1 MNVYQSLLNSFFSNN
16 YYIKSTVVASFLM
29 ATTIGCTPSVEP
41 RSNLP
46 SGQTSTK
53 FVAVTQIVEHPA
65 LNATRDGLKQELA
78 TAGYEENKNL
88 KWQWESAQ
96 GNTATA
102 VQIARNFAGEKPD
115 VIVAISTPSAQAV
128 ASAARDIPIIFS
140 AVTDPLDAKL
150 VTNQEKPGGW
160 VTGVSAL
167 VPIGK
172 HLDLI
177 AKITPQAK
185 RIGVIYNAGE
195 ANSVTLLKL
204 LKQESNARG
213 MTIVEATVVS
223 SGDVATA
230 ARSLVGRSDVIYIP
244 TDNTVASALES
255 VIQVGINNQLPVYA
269 GDTDSVAR
277 GAIASLS
284 YNYHDVGRQTAQIV
298 LRVLKGEKP
307 GEIAVESPTK
317 LELHINLKAAQAME
331 VEVPESLLSEAVK
344 VIK

>member
-1 MNVYQSLLNSFFSNN
+1 
-16 YYIKSTVVASFLM
+16 
-29 ATTIGCTPSVEP
+29 
-41 RSNLP
+41 
-46 SGQTSTK
+46 
-53 FVAVTQIVEHPA
+53 VEHPS

-78 TAGYEENKNL
+78 TAGYQVNKNL

-102 VQIARNFAGEKPD
+102 VQIARNFAGENPD
-115 VIVAISTPSAQAV
+115 VIVAISTPSAQAAV
-128 ASAARDIPIIFS
+128 SAAPNIPVIFT
-140 AVTDPLDAKL
+140 AVTDPLGAKL

-177 AKITPQAK
+177 TKISPQAK

-195 ANSVTLLKL
+195 ANSLTLISLI
-204 LKQESNARG
+204 KQEAAARG
-213 MTIVEATVVS
+213 MTIVEATVAGS
-223 SGDVATA
+223 SDVATA

-255 VIQVGINNQLPVYA
+255 VIQIGINNKLPVYA
-269 GDTDSVAR
+269 GDNDSVAK

-284 YNYHDVGRQTAQIV
+284 FNYYDVGRQTAQLV
-298 LRVLKGEKP
+298 MRVFKGEKP

-317 LELHINLKAAQAME
+317 LELHVNPKSAQAMG
-331 VEVPESLLSEAVK
+331 VKIPESVLSEAAK
-344 VIK
+344 VIQ

>member
-1 MNVYQSLLNSFFSNN
+1 MARLYL
-16 YYIKSTVVASFLM
+16 KSAVVSMFLM
-29 ATTIGCTPSVEP
+29 VATVGCSTPSAAP
-41 RSNLP
+41 P
-46 SGQTSTK
+46 SSPTSEQTSTK
-53 FVAVTQIVEHPA
+53 FVAVTQIVEHPS
-65 LNATRDGLKQELA
+65 LNATRDGLQQELA
-78 TAGYEENKNL
+78 TAGYKVNKNL

-128 ASAARDIPIIFS
+128 VSADPNIPVIFT
-140 AVTDPLDAKL
+140 AVTDPLGAKL

-195 ANSVTLLKL
+195 ANSVTLVKL
-204 LKQESNARG
+204 LQQEAPARG
-213 MTIVEATVVS
+213 MTIVEATVAGS
-223 SGDVATA
+223 SDVATV

-255 VIQVGINNQLPVYA
+255 VIQTGINNKLPVYA
-269 GDTDSVAR
+269 GDNDSVAK

-284 YNYHDVGRQTAQIV
+284 FNYYDVGRQTAQIV
-298 LRVLKGEKP
+298 MRVFKGEKP

-317 LELHINLKAAQAME
+317 LELHVNLRSAQAMG
-331 VEVPESLLSEAVK
+331 VKIPQSVQSEAVK
-344 VIK
+344 VIQ

>member
-1 MNVYQSLLNSFFSNN
+1 MACFYL
-16 YYIKSTVVASFLM
+16 KSAVVTTLVMLATAGCSAPSANQTSSPAS
-29 ATTIGCTPSVEP
+29 E
-41 RSNLP
+41 
-46 SGQTSTK
+46 QTSTK
-53 FVAVTQIVEHPA
+53 VVAVTQIVEHPS

-78 TAGYEENKNL
+78 TAGYQVNKNL

-115 VIVAISTPSAQAV
+115 VIVAISTPSAQTV
-128 ASAARDIPIIFS
+128 VSAAPNIPVIFT
-140 AVTDPLDAKL
+140 AVTDPVGAKL

-185 RIGVIYNAGE
+185 RIGAIYNAGE
-195 ANSVTLLKL
+195 ANSVTLIDL
-204 LKQESNARG
+204 LKQEATTRG
-213 MTIVEATVVS
+213 MTIVEATVAGS
-223 SGDVATA
+223 SEVATA
-230 ARSLVGRSDVIYIP
+230 ARSLVGLSDAIYIP

-255 VIQVGINNQLPVYA
+255 VIQIGINNKLPVYA
-269 GDTDSVAR
+269 ADNDSVAK

-284 YNYHDVGRQTAQIV
+284 FNYYDVGRQTAQLV
-298 LRVLKGEKP
+298 MRVFKGEKP

-317 LELHINLKAAQAME
+317 LELHVNPKSAQAMG
-331 VEVPESLLSEAVK
+331 VKIPESVLSEAAK
-344 VIK
+344 VIQ

>member
-1 MNVYQSLLNSFFSNN
+1 MACFYLKSAVVTTLVMLATVGCSAPSANQSSSPT
-16 YYIKSTVVASFLM
+16 S
-29 ATTIGCTPSVEP
+29 E
-41 RSNLP
+41 
-46 SGQTSTK
+46 QTSTK
-53 FVAVTQIVEHPA
+53 FVAVTQVVEHPS

-78 TAGYEENKNL
+78 TAGYQVNRNL

-128 ASAARDIPIIFS
+128 VSAAPNIPVIFT
-140 AVTDPLDAKL
+140 AVTDPVGAKL
-150 VTNQEKPGGW
+150 VTNQEKPGGR

-185 RIGVIYNAGE
+185 RIGAIYNAGE
-195 ANSVTLLKL
+195 ANSVTLIQL
-204 LKQESNARG
+204 LKQEATTRG
-213 MTIVEATVVS
+213 MTIVEATVAGS
-223 SGDVATA
+223 NEVATA
-230 ARSLVGRSDVIYIP
+230 ARSLVGRSDAIYIP

-255 VIQVGINNQLPVYA
+255 VIQIGINNKLPVYA
-269 GDTDSVAR
+269 GDNDSVAK

-284 YNYHDVGRQTAQIV
+284 FNYYDVGRQTAQLV
-298 LRVLKGEKP
+298 MRVFKGEKP

-317 LELHINLKAAQAME
+317 LELHVNPKSAQAMG
-331 VEVPESLLSEAVK
+331 VKIPESVLSEAAK
-344 VIK
+344 VIQ

>member
-1 MNVYQSLLNSFFSNN
+1 MACFYLKSAVVTTLVMLATVGCSAPSANQSSSPT
-16 YYIKSTVVASFLM
+16 S
-29 ATTIGCTPSVEP
+29 E
-41 RSNLP
+41 
-46 SGQTSTK
+46 QTSTK
-53 FVAVTQIVEHPA
+53 FVAVTQVVEHPS

-78 TAGYEENKNL
+78 TAGYQVNRNL

-128 ASAARDIPIIFS
+128 VSAAPNIPVIFT
-140 AVTDPLDAKL
+140 AVTDPVGAKL
-150 VTNQEKPGGW
+150 VTNQEKPGGR

-185 RIGVIYNAGE
+185 RIGAIYNAGE
-195 ANSVTLLKL
+195 ANSVTLIEL
-204 LKQESNARG
+204 LKQEATTRG
-213 MTIVEATVVS
+213 MTIVEATVAGS
-223 SGDVATA
+223 SEVATA
-230 ARSLVGRSDVIYIP
+230 ARSLVGRSDAIYIP

-255 VIQVGINNQLPVYA
+255 VIQIGTNNKLPVYA
-269 GDTDSVAR
+269 GDNDSVAK

-284 YNYHDVGRQTAQIV
+284 FNYYDVGRQTAQLV
-298 LRVLKGEKP
+298 MRVFKGEKP

-317 LELHINLKAAQAME
+317 LELHVNPKSAQAMG
-331 VEVPESLLSEAVK
+331 VKIPESVLSEAAK
-344 VIK
+344 VIQ

>member
-1 MNVYQSLLNSFFSNN
+1 MACFYL
-16 YYIKSTVVASFLM
+16 KSAVVTTLVMLATVGCSAPSANQTSSPAS
-29 ATTIGCTPSVEP
+29 E
-41 RSNLP
+41 
-46 SGQTSTK
+46 QTSTK
-53 FVAVTQIVEHPA
+53 VVAVTQIVEHPS
-65 LNATRDGLKQELA
+65 LNATRDGLKQELE
-78 TAGYEENKNL
+78 TAGYQVNKNL

-115 VIVAISTPSAQAV
+115 VIVAISTPSAQAIV
-128 ASAARDIPIIFS
+128 SAASNIPVIFT
-140 AVTDPLDAKL
+140 AVTDPVGAKL

-185 RIGVIYNAGE
+185 RIGAIYNAGE
-195 ANSVTLLKL
+195 ANSVTLIQL
-204 LKQESNARG
+204 LKQEATTRG
-213 MTIVEATVVS
+213 MTIVEATVAGS
-223 SGDVATA
+223 SEVATA
-230 ARSLVGRSDVIYIP
+230 ARSLVGRSDAIYIP

-255 VIQVGINNQLPVYA
+255 VIQIGISNKLPVYA
-269 GDTDSVAR
+269 ADNDSVAK

-284 YNYHDVGRQTAQIV
+284 FNYYDVGRQTAQIV
-298 LRVLKGEKP
+298 MRVFKGEKP

-317 LELHINLKAAQAME
+317 LELHVNPKFAQAMG
-331 VEVPESLLSEAVK
+331 VKIPESVLSEAAK
-344 VIK
+344 VIQ

>member
-1 MNVYQSLLNSFFSNN
+1 MACFYLKSAVVTTLVMLATVGCSAPSANQSSSP
-16 YYIKSTVVASFLM
+16 AS
-29 ATTIGCTPSVEP
+29 E
-41 RSNLP
+41 
-46 SGQTSTK
+46 QTSTK
-53 FVAVTQIVEHPA
+53 VVAVTQVVEHPS

-78 TAGYEENKNL
+78 TAGYQVNKNL

-128 ASAARDIPIIFS
+128 VSAAPNIPVIFT
-140 AVTDPLDAKL
+140 AVTDPVGAKL
-150 VTNQEKPGGW
+150 VTNQEKPGGL

-185 RIGVIYNAGE
+185 RIGAIYNAGE
-195 ANSVTLLKL
+195 ANSVTLIQL
-204 LKQESNARG
+204 LKQEATTRG
-213 MTIVEATVVS
+213 MTIVEATVAGS
-223 SGDVATA
+223 SEVATA
-230 ARSLVGRSDVIYIP
+230 ARSLVGRSDAIYIP

-255 VIQVGINNQLPVYA
+255 VIQIGINNKLPVYA
-269 GDTDSVAR
+269 GDNDSVAK

-284 YNYHDVGRQTAQIV
+284 FNYYDVGRQTAQLV
-298 LRVLKGEKP
+298 MRVFKGEKP

-317 LELHINLKAAQAME
+317 LELHVNPKSAQAMG
-331 VEVPESLLSEAVK
+331 VKIPESVLSEAAK
-344 VIK
+344 VIQ

>member
-1 MNVYQSLLNSFFSNN
+1 MAYFYL
-16 YYIKSTVVASFLM
+16 KSAVVTIFLM
-29 ATTIGCTPSVEP
+29 VATVGCSA
-41 RSNLP
+41 P
-46 SGQTSTK
+46 SGNRTSSPTSEQTSTK
-53 FVAVTQIVEHPA
+53 SVAVTQIVEHPA

-78 TAGYEENKNL
+78 QAGYKVNQNL

-96 GNTATA
+96 GNTVTA

-128 ASAARDIPIIFS
+128 ISAAPNIPVIFS
-140 AVTDPLDAKL
+140 AVTDPVGAKL

-160 VTGVSAL
+160 VSGVSAL

-172 HLDLI
+172 QLDLI

-185 RIGVIYNAGE
+185 RIGVIFNAGE
-195 ANSVTLLKL
+195 ANSVTLVKL
-204 LKQESNARG
+204 LKQEAPARG
-213 MTIVEATVVS
+213 MTIVEATVAGS
-223 SGDVATA
+223 NEVATA

-255 VIQVGINNQLPVYA
+255 VIQIGINNKLPVYA
-269 GDTDSVAR
+269 GDNDSVAK

-284 YNYHDVGRQTAQIV
+284 FNYYDVGRQTGQMVIK
-298 LRVLKGEKP
+298 VLKGEEI

-317 LELHINLKAAQAME
+317 LELHVNPRSAQAME
-331 VEVPESLLSEAVK
+331 VKIPESVQASAVK

>member
-1 MNVYQSLLNSFFSNN
+1 MACFYLKSAVVTSLVMLATVGCSAPSANQSSSPT
-16 YYIKSTVVASFLM
+16 S
-29 ATTIGCTPSVEP
+29 E
-41 RSNLP
+41 
-46 SGQTSTK
+46 QTSTK
-53 FVAVTQIVEHPA
+53 FVAVTQVVEHPS

-78 TAGYEENKNL
+78 TAGYQVNKNL

-128 ASAARDIPIIFS
+128 VSAASNIPVIFT
-140 AVTDPLDAKL
+140 AVTDPLGAKL

-185 RIGVIYNAGE
+185 RIGAIYNAGE
-195 ANSVTLLKL
+195 ANSVTLIQL
-204 LKQESNARG
+204 LKQEATTRG
-213 MTIVEATVVS
+213 MTIVEATVAGS
-223 SGDVATA
+223 SEVATA
-230 ARSLVGRSDVIYIP
+230 ARSLVGLSDAIYIP

-255 VIQVGINNQLPVYA
+255 VIQIGINNKLPVYA
-269 GDTDSVAR
+269 GDNDSVAK

-284 YNYHDVGRQTAQIV
+284 FNYYDVGRQTAQLVI
-298 LRVLKGEKP
+298 RVFKGEKP

-317 LELHINLKAAQAME
+317 LELHVNPKSAQAMG
-331 VEVPESLLSEAVK
+331 VKIPESVLSEAAK
-344 VIK
+344 VIQ

>member
-1 MNVYQSLLNSFFSNN
+1 MACFHLKSAVVSLFLM
-16 YYIKSTVVASFLM
+16 VASV
-29 ATTIGCTPSVEP
+29 GCSAPSTDP
-41 RSNLP
+41 P
-46 SGQTSTK
+46 SSPTSEQTSTK
-53 FVAVTQIVEHPA
+53 FVAVTQIVEHPS

-78 TAGYEENKNL
+78 TAGYQVNKNL

-128 ASAARDIPIIFS
+128 VSAAPNIPVIFT
-140 AVTDPLDAKL
+140 AVTDPVGAKL
-150 VTNQEKPGGW
+150 VTNQEKPGGR

-185 RIGVIYNAGE
+185 RIGAIYNAGE
-195 ANSVTLLKL
+195 ANSVTLIQL
-204 LKQESNARG
+204 LKQEATTRG
-213 MTIVEATVVS
+213 MTIVEATVAGS
-223 SGDVATA
+223 SEVATA
-230 ARSLVGRSDVIYIP
+230 ARSLVGRSDAIYIP

-255 VIQVGINNQLPVYA
+255 VIQIGINNKLPVYA
-269 GDTDSVAR
+269 ADNDSVAK

-284 YNYHDVGRQTAQIV
+284 FNYYDVGRQTAQLV
-298 LRVLKGEKP
+298 MRVFKGEKP

-317 LELHINLKAAQAME
+317 LELHVNPKSAQAMG
-331 VEVPESLLSEAVK
+331 VKIPESVLSEAAK
-344 VIK
+344 VIQ

>member
-1 MNVYQSLLNSFFSNN
+1 MACFYL
-16 YYIKSTVVASFLM
+16 KSAVVTTLVMLATVGCSAPSANQTSSPAS
-29 ATTIGCTPSVEP
+29 E
-41 RSNLP
+41 
-46 SGQTSTK
+46 QTSTK
-53 FVAVTQIVEHPA
+53 VVAVTQIVEHPS

-78 TAGYEENKNL
+78 TAGYQVNKNL

-115 VIVAISTPSAQAV
+115 VIVAISTPSAQTV
-128 ASAARDIPIIFS
+128 VSAAPNIPVIFT
-140 AVTDPLDAKL
+140 AVTDPVGAKL
-150 VTNQEKPGGW
+150 VTNQEKPGGL

-195 ANSVTLLKL
+195 ANSVTLIDL
-204 LKQESNARG
+204 LKQEATTRG
-213 MTIVEATVVS
+213 MTIVEATVAGS
-223 SGDVATA
+223 SEVATA
-230 ARSLVGRSDVIYIP
+230 ARSLVGLSDAIYIP

-255 VIQVGINNQLPVYA
+255 VIQIGINNKLPVYA
-269 GDTDSVAR
+269 GDNDSVAK

-284 YNYHDVGRQTAQIV
+284 FNYYDVGRQTAQLV
-298 LRVLKGEKP
+298 MRVFKGEKP

-317 LELHINLKAAQAME
+317 LELHVNPKSAQAMG
-331 VEVPESLLSEAVK
+331 VKIPESVLSEAAK
-344 VIK
+344 VIQ

>member
-1 MNVYQSLLNSFFSNN
+1 MACFYLKSALVTTLVMLATVGCSAPSANQSSSP
-16 YYIKSTVVASFLM
+16 AS
-29 ATTIGCTPSVEP
+29 E
-41 RSNLP
+41 
-46 SGQTSTK
+46 QTSTK
-53 FVAVTQIVEHPA
+53 VVAVTQIVEHPS

-78 TAGYEENKNL
+78 TAGYQVNKNL

-128 ASAARDIPIIFS
+128 VSAAPNIPVIFT
-140 AVTDPLDAKL
+140 AVTDPVGAKL

-167 VPIGK
+167 VPIGR

-185 RIGVIYNAGE
+185 RIGAIYNAGE
-195 ANSVTLLKL
+195 ANSVTLIQL
-204 LKQESNARG
+204 LKQEATTRG
-213 MTIVEATVVS
+213 MTIVEATVAGS
-223 SGDVATA
+223 SEVATA
-230 ARSLVGRSDVIYIP
+230 ARSLVGRSDAIYIP

-255 VIQVGINNQLPVYA
+255 VIQIGINNKLPVYA
-269 GDTDSVAR
+269 GDNDSVAK
-277 GAIASLS
+277 GALASLS
-284 YNYHDVGRQTAQIV
+284 FNYYDVGRQTAQLV
-298 LRVLKGEKP
+298 MRVFKGEKP

-317 LELHINLKAAQAME
+317 LELHVNPKSAQAMG
-331 VEVPESLLSEAVK
+331 VKIPESVLSEAAK
-344 VIK
+344 VIQ

>member
-1 MNVYQSLLNSFFSNN
+1 MACFYL
-16 YYIKSTVVASFLM
+16 KSAVVTTLVMLATV
-29 ATTIGCTPSVEP
+29 GCSAPSANQTSSP
-41 RSNLP
+41 AAD
-46 SGQTSTK
+46 QTSTK
-53 FVAVTQIVEHPA
+53 VVAVTQIVEHPS

-78 TAGYEENKNL
+78 TAGYQVNKNL

-115 VIVAISTPSAQAV
+115 VIVAISTPSAQAIV
-128 ASAARDIPIIFS
+128 SAAPNIPVIFT
-140 AVTDPLDAKL
+140 AVTDPVGAKL

-185 RIGVIYNAGE
+185 RIGAIYNAGE
-195 ANSVTLLKL
+195 ANSVTLIQL
-204 LKQESNARG
+204 LKQEATTRG
-213 MTIVEATVVS
+213 MTIVEATVAGS
-223 SGDVATA
+223 SDVATA

-255 VIQVGINNQLPVYA
+255 VIQIGINNKLPVYA
-269 GDTDSVAR
+269 ADNDSVAK

-284 YNYHDVGRQTAQIV
+284 FNYYDVGRQTAQLVI
-298 LRVLKGEKP
+298 RVFKGEKP

-317 LELHINLKAAQAME
+317 LELHVNPKSAQAMG
-331 VEVPESLLSEAVK
+331 VKIPESVLSEAAK
-344 VIK
+344 VIQ

>member
-1 MNVYQSLLNSFFSNN
+1 MACFYL
-16 YYIKSTVVASFLM
+16 KSAVVTTLVMLATAGCSAPSANQTSSPAS
-29 ATTIGCTPSVEP
+29 E
-41 RSNLP
+41 
-46 SGQTSTK
+46 QTSTK
-53 FVAVTQIVEHPA
+53 VVAVTQIVEHPS

-78 TAGYEENKNL
+78 TAGYQVNKNL

-115 VIVAISTPSAQAV
+115 VIVAISTPSAQAIV
-128 ASAARDIPIIFS
+128 SAASNIPVIFT
-140 AVTDPLDAKL
+140 AVTDPVGAKL

-185 RIGVIYNAGE
+185 RIGAIYNAGE
-195 ANSVTLLKL
+195 ANSVTLIDL
-204 LKQESNARG
+204 LKQEATTRG
-213 MTIVEATVVS
+213 MTIVEATVAGS
-223 SGDVATA
+223 SEVATA
-230 ARSLVGRSDVIYIP
+230 ARSLVSRSDAIYIP

-255 VIQVGINNQLPVYA
+255 VIQIGINNKLPVYA
-269 GDTDSVAR
+269 ADNDSVAK

-284 YNYHDVGRQTAQIV
+284 FNYYDVGRQTAQIV
-298 LRVLKGEKP
+298 MRVFKGEKP

-317 LELHINLKAAQAME
+317 LELHVNPKSAQAMG
-331 VEVPESLLSEAVK
+331 VKIPESVVSEAAK
-344 VIK
+344 VIQ